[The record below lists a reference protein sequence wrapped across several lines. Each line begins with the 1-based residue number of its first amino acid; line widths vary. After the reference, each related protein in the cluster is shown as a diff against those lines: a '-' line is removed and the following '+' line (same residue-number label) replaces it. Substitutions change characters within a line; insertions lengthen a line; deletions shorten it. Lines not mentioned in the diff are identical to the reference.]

1 MRPVLRH
8 AMFGVTLVMG
18 VLVPVLHA
26 TEQDVNLAIL
36 RVRLVMGVLAAA
48 KRPVIYAREAATLAS
63 LA

>member
-1 MRPVLRH
+1 
-8 AMFGVTLVMG
+8 MFGVTLVMG